1 MSMILSAQDQML
13 VNSIVAKKGKNK
25 LIAYLLLLFLGLIGI
40 HRFYLGKVGSGV
52 AMLLLCWTGISL
64 VWAIIDLFLLS
75 GMVDRHNKKI
85 EDEATQ
91 QILMKRA
98 YTHD

>member
-1 MSMILSAQDQML
+1 MLLSQQDQL
-13 VNSIVAKKGKNK
+13 LINSEVAKRGKNK
-25 LIAYLLLLFLGLIGI
+25 LIAYLLLLFLGYFGI
-40 HRFYLGKVGSGV
+40 HRFYMGKVGSGIL
-52 AMLLLCWTGISL
+52 MLLLCWTGFSL

-75 GMVDRHNKKI
+75 GIVDRHNKKI

-98 YTHD
+98 YSND